1 MKILIAAAEAVPFV
15 KTGGLADVIGSL
27 PQELRRQGLD
37 ARVILPLYRDVPEVF
52 RAKMTH
58 VMASTISLGW
68 RRQYC
73 GLLQMVYQEVPFY
86 FIDNEYY
93 FARDGLYGYPDDAER
108 FAFFSKAIVDFL
120 PHLGFMPDVI
130 HSNDWH
136 TGPVGAYLQA
146 DGARIGKIAS
156 LFTIHNLRYQG
167 IYPYSVLH
175 DILGLDDSYF
185 TPERLE
191 FFGAINYM
199 KAGIS
204 FANMISTVSETYAQE
219 IQTAEYGEN
228 LDGLLQRRSQDLVGI
243 INGIDYTLYNP
254 EKDSAITAVYSVKS
268 QNGKKKN
275 KAELQK
281 MMGLTE
287 DSRQPIIAIVSRLVD
302 QKGLDLV
309 LHALPELLKQ
319 EIQLVILGAGDA
331 YYERSFSAAA
341 NDFPRKMAV
350 NIRFSE
356 TLAHKIYAGAD
367 IFLMP
372 SRSEPCGIGQLIA
385 MRYGAVP
392 VVRATGGLKDTVQ
405 QYDEESGHGTGFCFD
420 EYTPAAMMMALRQ
433 AILVFQDK
441 EAWRKLMCS
450 GMKRDYSW
458 KNSAQQYRKI
468 YEKLRE
474 VRQADA

>member
-27 PQELRRQGLD
+27 PQELRRQGID
-37 ARVILPLYRDVPEVF
+37 ARVILPLYRDIPEIF
-52 RAKMTH
+52 HAKMTS
-58 VMASTISLGW
+58 VLSITVSLGW

-73 GLLQMVYQEVPFY
+73 GLLQMVYQDVPFY

-93 FARDGLYGYPDDAER
+93 FARDGLYGYEDDAER
-108 FAFFSKAIVDFL
+108 FAFFSKAVVELL
-120 PHLGFMPDVI
+120 PHLGFLPDVI

-136 TGPVGAYLQA
+136 TGLVNAYLHA
-146 DGARIGKIAS
+146 AGAQTRKIAS

-167 IYPYSVLH
+167 VYPRFLLN
-175 DILGLDDSYF
+175 DILGLGESYF

-204 FANMISTVSETYAQE
+204 FADIISTVSDTYAKE

-228 LDGLLQRRSQDLVGI
+228 LDGLLQRRSHNLVGI
-243 INGIDYTLYNP
+243 INGIDYSIYNP
-254 EKDSAITAVYSVKS
+254 EQDPMITAAYSVRS
-268 QNGKKKN
+268 QAGKKKN
-275 KAELQK
+275 KEDLQK
-281 MMGLTE
+281 IMGL
-287 DSRQPIIAIVSRLVD
+287 PVVPHLPLIAIVSRLVD

-309 LHALPELLKQ
+309 LHALPELLNQ
-319 EIQLVILGAGDA
+319 DIQLVVLGAGDE
-331 YYERSFSAAA
+331 YFERSFSNAAR
-341 NDFPRKMAV
+341 DFPQKLAV
-350 NIRFSE
+350 NIQFAES
-356 TLAHKIYAGAD
+356 LAHKIYAGAD

-372 SRSEPCGIGQLIA
+372 SHSEPCGIGQLIA

-392 VVRATGGLKDTVQ
+392 VVRETGGLKDTVLP
-405 QYDEESGHGTGFCFD
+405 YDEETGSGTGFCFA
-420 EYTPAAMMMALRQ
+420 EYTPAAMLTALRQ
-433 AILVFQDK
+433 AAVVFQNK
-441 EAWRKLMCS
+441 AAWRKLVRS

-458 KNSAQQYRKI
+458 TNSAKQYRKI

-474 VRQADA
+474 VQQDRA